1 MNALGAEQDLY
12 YVNGGII
19 IQKLFCNLIVLVI
32 KTILSYSRGTLY
44 VVNHSLMS
52 QSHNAGGVHVHLF
65 WEAQKSMCDY

>member
-19 IQKLFCNLIVLVI
+19 IQKLFCYLIVLVI

-44 VVNHSLMS
+44 VIHSLMS
-52 QSHNAGGVHVHLF
+52 QSHNARGVHVHLV

>member
-19 IQKLFCNLIVLVI
+19 IQKLFCYLIVLVI

>member
-19 IQKLFCNLIVLVI
+19 IQKLFCYLIVLVI

-52 QSHNAGGVHVHLF
+52 QSHNAGGVHVH
-65 WEAQKSMCDY
+65 